1 VSTLTAL
8 VDGAAALVVVGLV
21 WRAGSRLLRNP
32 DKDHADLVPTWERRV
47 TTAVGV
53 PVLAIA
59 VSSMADGPLD
69 VGHASIPAF
78 LAGLTLLL
86 YPEFSPRGGV

>member
-1 VSTLTAL
+1 VSTLTAI

-32 DKDHADLVPTWERRV
+32 ETDHADLVPAWERRV
-47 TTAVGV
+47 TTLVGV
-53 PVLAIA
+53 PVLAVA

-69 VGHASIPAF
+69 VGYASIPIF

-86 YPEFSPRGGV
+86 YPQFAPRT